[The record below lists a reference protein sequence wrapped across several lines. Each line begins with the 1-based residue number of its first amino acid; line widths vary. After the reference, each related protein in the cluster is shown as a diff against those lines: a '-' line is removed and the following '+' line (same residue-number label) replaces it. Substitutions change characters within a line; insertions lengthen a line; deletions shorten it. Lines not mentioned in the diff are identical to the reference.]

1 LLRERVREAT
11 AQLQQRNEQLA
22 TTNLELWRTT
32 RRLTQF
38 ERLAAAGQTAAQF
51 AHEVGTPLNL
61 ISCHAQLM
69 GGELRDKPAAAES
82 RIEIIVEQIER
93 IERIVR
99 RMLDRT
105 RAETAELNPL
115 DLNTLLRR
123 ICDATGPALETGRV
137 CLETAF
143 DPRLPPIAGD
153 ADHLQ
158 QVFINLINNAL
169 DAMPSG
175 GRLRMAT
182 SSADWGDPPNN
193 GGGPQVVV
201 DVVDTGC
208 GMSRE
213 TQARIFEPLYTTK
226 ESGKGAG
233 LGLVV
238 VSHVMQEH
246 GGQIEVESETGQG
259 TRFRLRFP
267 TLMGNENVGQT
278 NGP

>member
-1 LLRERVREAT
+1 
-11 AQLQQRNEQLA
+11 
-22 TTNLELWRTT
+22 
-32 RRLTQF
+32 
-38 ERLAAAGQTAAQF
+38 
-51 AHEVGTPLNL
+51 
-61 ISCHAQLM
+61 
-69 GGELRDKPAAAES
+69 
-82 RIEIIVEQIER
+82 
-93 IERIVR
+93 VR

>member
-1 LLRERVREAT
+1 
-11 AQLQQRNEQLA
+11 
-22 TTNLELWRTT
+22 
-32 RRLTQF
+32 
-38 ERLAAAGQTAAQF
+38 
-51 AHEVGTPLNL
+51 
-61 ISCHAQLM
+61 LM
-69 GGELRDKPAAAES
+69 SGELRDKPAAAES

-115 DLNTLLRR
+115 DLNALLRR
-123 ICDATGPALETGRV
+123 VCDATGPALETGQV

-153 ADHLQ
+153 ADYLQ

-175 GRLRMAT
+175 GSLRIAT
-182 SSADWGDPPNN
+182 SSTDYGADWVADWVAPSNN
-193 GGGPQVVV
+193 GDGAQVIV
-201 DVVDTGC
+201 DVADTGC

-213 TQARIFEPLYTTK
+213 TQAHIFEPLYTTK

-238 VSHVMQEH
+238 VNHVMQEH
-246 GGQIEVESETGQG
+246 GGQIEVESDPGQG

-267 TLMGNENVGQT
+267 ALMSDENVGQT
-278 NGP
+278 KHSGN

>member
-1 LLRERVREAT
+1 
-11 AQLQQRNEQLA
+11 
-22 TTNLELWRTT
+22 
-32 RRLTQF
+32 
-38 ERLAAAGQTAAQF
+38 
-51 AHEVGTPLNL
+51 
-61 ISCHAQLM
+61 
-69 GGELRDKPAAAES
+69 
-82 RIEIIVEQIER
+82 
-93 IERIVR
+93 
-99 RMLDRT
+99 
-105 RAETAELNPL
+105 
-115 DLNTLLRR
+115 
-123 ICDATGPALETGRV
+123 
-137 CLETAF
+137 
-143 DPRLPPIAGD
+143 
-153 ADHLQ
+153 
-158 QVFINLINNAL
+158 
-169 DAMPSG
+169 
-175 GRLRMAT
+175 MAT

-267 TLMGNENVGQT
+267 VLMSNENVGQT